1 MLYLKDINDITEIIT
16 KYAQAKILWIDTE
29 IADFLTRK
37 PRLSLIQ
44 VLDDPKDTTGE
55 KVSILDILEQAE
67 IANFFITEIMLNP
80 KIEKVFHNASYDLK
94 FLGKSQAK
102 NVTCTLELAKSI
114 PYYILPIPDL
124 SLKTLAEKLCNVP
137 KVDKSQ
143 QSSDWGQRPLSQQQL
158 NYAKMDSVYL
168 AMIHQKL
175 LHLKQLSNPNP
186 AFEDVTVL
194 AQRYMELKQQLQ
206 LIDSEFGHVE
216 TLLKTAMQVHNLN
229 ETDNLKL
236 SQSSRK
242 TMKVEFSE
250 LAEVTQNQKLNL
262 DFQIALT
269 QKLQKQLGNLVEQL
283 NVKEE
288 TSTSWRLSVKN
299 NEGIDLQDELDF

>member
-16 KYAQAKILWIDTE
+16 KYAQAEILWIDTE
-29 IADFLTRK
+29 VADFLTRK

-44 VLDDPKDTTGE
+44 LLDDPQDTTGE
-55 KVSILDILEQAE
+55 KVSILDVLGQADT
-67 IANFFITEIMLNP
+67 ANFFITEIMHNP

-102 NVTCTLELAKSI
+102 NVTCTLELAKTI
-114 PYYILPIPDL
+114 PYYMLPLPDL

-158 NYAKMDSVYL
+158 NYAKLDSIYL

-175 LHLKQLSNPNP
+175 LQLKQLSNPNP
-186 AFEDVTVL
+186 AFEDITAL
-194 AQRYMELKQQLQ
+194 TQRYIELKQQLQ
-206 LIDSEFGHVE
+206 LIDSEFSHVE
-216 TLLKTAMQVHNLN
+216 TLLKTAMQVQNIG

-250 LAEVTQNQKLNL
+250 LAEVTQNKKLDL

-269 QKLQKQLGNLVEQL
+269 QKLQKQLGDLIEQL
-283 NVKEE
+283 NVKVE
-288 TSTSWRLSVKN
+288 TTTSWRLSVKN
-299 NEGIDLQDELDF
+299 NEDDEQDEIDF